1 MLTNLLE
8 FLEYLAL
15 LDEANVRKIPALNML
30 AKELGINRAALRE
43 QVAVARALGLVTV
56 KPRTGTQ
63 RLPYTFTPAV
73 KQSLGYAIVH
83 DRSNFE
89 KYSDMRAH
97 VETAYFEEAAK
108 SLQPEDIEDLQVLI
122 DKAWEKL
129 RGNPPQIPHKEHRDL
144 HMTMYKRL
152 DNIFVVGILEAYW
165 EAYEAIELNIFTNY
179 TYLTTVWTYH
189 AEIVQFISSEQYD
202 LARQKLLEH
211 TALIAVR
218 PQE

>member
-1 MLTNLLE
+1 MLTDLLE

-15 LDEANVRKIPALNML
+15 LDEADAQKIPALDML

-63 RLPYTFTPAV
+63 RLPYAFTPAV
-73 KQSLGYAIVH
+73 KQSLGYAIVQ
-83 DRSNFE
+83 DINNFE

-97 VETAYFEEAAK
+97 IESAYFIDAVKALRK
-108 SLQPEDIEDLQVLI
+108 EDVQDLKVLI

-129 RGNPPQIPHKEHRDL
+129 KGNPPQIPHKEHRNL
-144 HMTMYKRL
+144 HMTMYRRL
-152 DNIFVVGILEAYW
+152 DNVFVIGILEAYW

-179 TYLTTVWTYH
+179 DYLTKVWTYH
-189 AEIVQFISSEQYD
+189 TDIVNLIESGEYE
-202 LARQKLLEH
+202 LARQKLIDH
-211 TALIAVR
+211 TALISVR
-218 PQE
+218 PQ